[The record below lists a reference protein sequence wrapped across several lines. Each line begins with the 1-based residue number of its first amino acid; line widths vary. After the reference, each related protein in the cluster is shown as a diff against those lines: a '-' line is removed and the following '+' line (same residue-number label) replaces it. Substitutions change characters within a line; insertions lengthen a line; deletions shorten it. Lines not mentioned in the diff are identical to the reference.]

1 MEDEDRTFPSVL
13 KCAVADLDPLELLGD
28 DWPRF
33 TGADISSSRRPGN
46 ALVTIAQRPWDKKR
60 LVIDVRAK
68 KLTSPQMWREMEDI
82 DRLFHPGIF
91 EVENN
96 ATQEAIMEW
105 GLELNATLPVT
116 GFMTGKNK
124 VDPVMGLPGLEVEFE
139 NQGWIIPRPA
149 HKFDCK
155 CPWCRLW
162 MELLGHPLAA
172 STDLVMALWFAREAA
187 RAGKKPKAA
196 FASRDISIEEYRGMP
211 GRQRPRLHGNQERQA
226 SSRR

>member
-1 MEDEDRTFPSVL
+1 VL
-13 KCAVADLDPLELLGD
+13 KCAVAGLDPLELLGD

-46 ALVTIAQRPWDKKR
+46 ALVTIAQRPSDKKR
-60 LVIDVRAK
+60 LVIDVRAA

-82 DRLFHPGIF
+82 DRLYHPGIF
-91 EVENN
+91 TVENN
-96 ATQEAIMEW
+96 ATQEAIIEW

-124 VDPVMGLPGLEVEFE
+124 SDPVMGLPGLEVEFE

-149 HKFDCK
+149 HKLDCK

-162 MELLGHPLAA
+162 RELLGHPLAA

-187 RAGKKPKAA
+187 RAGKKPKPA
-196 FASRDISIEEYRGMP
+196 FASRDISIEEYRGRSSDQR
-211 GRQRPRLHGNQERQA
+211 GRGSAYRGRTEK
-226 SSRR
+226 RRR